1 MNTRRTMRTA
11 VAILGVL
18 AAGASAYAQ
27 SPAPAATDPR
37 VGIWNLNVAKSTY
50 KNGKAPRV
58 QVRKV
63 DVRPDG
69 YYVFTLVGV
78 DADGAPTFAQ
88 TTYKL
93 DGTAYPEYSQTSTAD
108 LVAAGTKPPVTIVF
122 KVIDP
127 LTVEAIRYD
136 ASGKVQGGSKQ
147 VLSEGGK
154 VLTSTSPVA
163 TTVWEKQ

>member
-1 MNTRRTMRTA
+1 MNTRRTMRTT
-11 VAILGVL
+11 VAILGGL
-18 AAGASAYAQ
+18 AAGANAWAQ
-27 SPAPAATDPR
+27 TPAPAISDPR

-50 KNGKAPRV
+50 KQGKAPQM

-63 DVRPDG
+63 EARPDG
-69 YYVFTLVGV
+69 FYVFTLVGV
-78 DADGAPTFAQ
+78 DAQGAPTFAQ

-122 KVIDP
+122 KVVDP

-136 ASGKVQGGSKQ
+136 ASGTVQGGSKQ
-147 VLSEGGK
+147 VLSEDGK